1 MAWFGYL
8 RAVRCAQFEQKPMIL
23 KGERVTL
30 DGKE

>member
-8 RAVRCAQFEQKPMIL
+8 TAVRCAQFEQKLMIL
-23 KGERVTL
+23 KREGVTL